1 MFQDFPRSNANT
13 GPGVVFTSAKSSE
26 NFRSR
31 AWMDVLGSCIAF
43 CLHGDL
49 QIPHEFFFQSFF
61 LLRRD
66 QAFINQIGKASIVNV
81 PLFESRH
88 IHLNHF
94 FSGAKTSSMAFCA
107 FFMFCLSI
115 SISTLR
121 LVSCLWTSSFTA
133 AGISFLISSAAP
145 SATASA
151 YSQNY

>member
-1 MFQDFPRSNANT
+1 VFRDFSRSKVES
-13 GPGVVFTSAKSSE
+13 GPGVVFSPAKSSE
-26 NFRSR
+26 DFRSR

-43 CLHGDL
+43 CIHSDL
-49 QIPHEFFFQSFF
+49 QVLFKLFHQGFF
-61 LLRRD
+61 LLWRD
-66 QAFINQIGKASIVNV
+66 QAFVNQISKAGIVNV
-81 PLFESRH
+81 PLFESCH

-107 FFMFCLSI
+107 FFMLCLSI